1 MKFYTVGYGNRPPEV
16 FLEILQGA
24 AIRTVIDIR
33 YKPVGR
39 ISSYTRTKSADK
51 GIQGLLSS
59 RGIAY
64 LWLGELGNPF
74 KDDDDWRTKYP
85 PVLAAAWESARPKI
99 LVADGPA
106 CIMCGC
112 LRIEMCH
119 RKYVADLLIQLG
131 HEVLHL

>member
-1 MKFYTVGYGNRPPEV
+1 MKFYTVGYGNRSPEA
-16 FLEILQGA
+16 LLDILQGA
-24 AIRTVIDIR
+24 AVRTVIDIR

-39 ISSYTRTKSADK
+39 ISSYTKTTSAEK
-51 GIQGLLSS
+51 GIQGLLLS

-64 LWLGELGNPF
+64 LWIKELGNPY
-74 KDDDDWRTKYP
+74 KDESDWRTKYP